1 MHADFSDTDSR
12 PGRFETTHWS
22 LVLASQSQESS
33 SADQRFAALSQLCR
47 IYWRPLYVY
56 LRRCGHEAVDAEDL
70 TQGFLGA
77 LLKRDAFDTVAQ
89 ERGRFRSFLI
99 ASLKNYL
106 SHHREKEG
114 AQKRGGGKW
123 HLSLSDPRIEAAL
136 QSELMDSASPELAY
150 EKRWAMTLLD
160 RVRSRLRGEYLAG
173 GKEGYGD
180 ELMPFLPGGHATRSQ
195 GDIAAALG
203 ISVSA
208 VKSEVYRLRQRFGQY
223 LRAEVANTVSDPSE
237 IDGELEYLIQVLR

>member
-1 MHADFSDTDSR
+1 
-12 PGRFETTHWS
+12 
-22 LVLASQSQESS
+22 
-33 SADQRFAALSQLCR
+33 
-47 IYWRPLYVY
+47 
-56 LRRCGHEAVDAEDL
+56 
-70 TQGFLGA
+70 
-77 LLKRDAFDTVAQ
+77 
-89 ERGRFRSFLI
+89 
-99 ASLKNYL
+99 
-106 SHHREKEG
+106 
-114 AQKRGGGKW
+114 
-123 HLSLSDPRIEAAL
+123 
-136 QSELMDSASPELAY
+136 MDSASPELAY

-237 IDGELEYLIQVLR
+237 IDGELEYLIKVLR